1 MKKSVKLTITGSV
14 QSLFFRTFIKENA
27 DINNVRGFLRKLEDG
42 RIEVFFEGNKED
54 VNEMITVCK
63 NGPKHS
69 IIRNIDE
76 KEMSFQ
82 DFKEF
87 KILNFL

>member
-14 QSLFFRTFIKENA
+14 QSMFFRTYVKENA
-27 DINNVRGFLRKLEDG
+27 DINDVRGFLRKLEDG
-42 RIEVFFEGNKED
+42 RIEIFLEGNRED
-54 VNEMITVCK
+54 VDEMINLCK
-63 NGPKHS
+63 NGPKYS
-69 IIRNIDE
+69 IIRNVDE

-87 KILNFL
+87 KILNFI

>member
-14 QSLFFRTFIKENA
+14 QSMFFRTYIKEKA

-42 RIEVFFEGNKED
+42 RLEIFLEGNKED
-54 VNEMITVCK
+54 VNEMISVCK

-69 IIRNIDE
+69 IIRNIEE
-76 KEMSFQ
+76 KETSFQ

-87 KILNFL
+87 KIFNFI